1 MKYVLLFMFFSL
13 FIAMMLM
20 VTNTI
25 YAQDLYYELS
35 QMFENLTPNT
45 IGGDNNSNSNNNNTS
60 NNDGVKNITVNSFIE

>member
-1 MKYVLLFMFFSL
+1 MKYVLLFITFPL
-13 FIAMMLM
+13 FIAMMSM

-25 YAQDLYYELS
+25 YAQDLYHELS

-45 IGGDNNSNSNNNNTS
+45 IGGDNDSNSNNNTS